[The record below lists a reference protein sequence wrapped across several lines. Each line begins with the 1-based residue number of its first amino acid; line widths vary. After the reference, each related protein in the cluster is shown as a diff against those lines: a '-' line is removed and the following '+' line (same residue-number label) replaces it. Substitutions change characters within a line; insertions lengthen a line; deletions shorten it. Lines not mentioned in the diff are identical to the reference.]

1 MTLAC
6 PSWSVRSGGWIVMW
20 LRRQMLGLYSAAADA
35 ASDWL
40 GERDE
45 PVCLYGCI
53 ANTITI
59 ALPNDSQEQA
69 PPTQALL
76 PARAI
81 WSIYVRQKRP
91 QVSRDMGPF
100 VFASA
105 LYSAPLWPKESGHLS
120 PVRDS
125 IDLCGPA
132 GWINPLVRKTYS
144 ITTNTQAQP
153 IPHVCPLYMVWFY

>member
-6 PSWSVRSGGWIVMW
+6 PSWSVRSGEWTVMW
-20 LRRQMLGLYSAAADA
+20 LRRRMLVLYSAAADA
-35 ASDWL
+35 AGDW
-40 GERDE
+40 ERE
-45 PVCLYGCI
+45 RWTCYVSMVVSLIPSPSLHPKTGR
-53 ANTITI
+53 NR
-59 ALPNDSQEQA
+59 LH
-69 PPTQALL
+69 PPMALL
-76 PARAI
+76 SARAI
-81 WSIYVRQKRP
+81 WSIYVKQKRP
-91 QVSRDMGPF
+91 QASRDTVPF
-100 VFASA
+100 VFARA